1 MYRLPEHVGNWV
13 IANIVADP
21 NAAAEEFD
29 SNVLRFSV
37 VDKDAVLFLGRK
49 DHRDVGFWF
58 GLQRWHLNVRTVLGK
73 ADACQKFATLSWRD
87 KRRLVNKK
95 RVLINSVYVSFYL
108 YNRLRIC
115 KCSQSILEAGS
126 RCRFGS
132 RAVGKGKSVG
142 IKD

>member
-21 NAAAEEFD
+21 NAAAEKFD
-29 SNVLRFSV
+29 GNVLRFSV
-37 VDKDAVLFLGRK
+37 VDEDTVLFLGRK

-87 KRRLVNKK
+87 KRRLVNKTQSSSTQSTYHFTC
-95 RVLINSVYVSFYL
+95 VTGCAFANVV
-108 YNRLRIC
+108 
-115 KCSQSILEAGS
+115 SQSLRLEADAVLAVVLLARGS
-126 RCRFGS
+126 LW
-132 RAVGKGKSVG
+132 V
-142 IKD
+142 